1 MPRLW
6 FLTSFPLTLLLYLL
20 VFAAAGAAQGTPIP
34 PGIRAADKAQQR
46 ADQTIEPPQPPAQKL
61 NLGDVNKQADELLAL
76 AQQVHADTMQATQV
90 LLAKDLKEK
99 LKRMEK
105 LSKRLREELTP

>member
-1 MPRLW
+1 MLRPGFAPRL
-6 FLTSFPLTLLLYLL
+6 LLTLLLHLIATL
-20 VFAAAGAAQGTPIP
+20 GIANAQGTPIP

-46 ADQTIEPPQPPAQKL
+46 ADQNIEPPQPPVQKL
-61 NLGDVNKQADELLAL
+61 NLADINKQADELLAL
-76 AQQVHADTMQATQV
+76 AQQVHADTIRATQG
-90 LLAKDLKEK
+90 LLAKDLKDN